1 MQPSWPK
8 INQLPLTRFL
18 EKRLVRVK
26 SRVYGKLWWSC
37 REIIAFSSII
47 DYPFVE
53 SQSTLRKRWFCLKY
67 FFRNFE
73 EASQKVSRSFFFPFS
88 FVLFSFFLSFFL
100 KCFCWKWVSND
111 PICFS
116 HKVLLTISRQ
126 CPISL
131 TPEKVR
137 KPLVYRNLWGVKWSF
152 GVKCV

>member
-100 KCFCWKWVSND
+100 FEMLLFKMSFQWSDLFFSQSFTNHFTAMSHFINAWKSQE
-111 PICFS
+111 
-116 HKVLLTISRQ
+116 T
-126 CPISL
+126 
-131 TPEKVR
+131 
-137 KPLVYRNLWGVKWSF
+137 F
-152 GVKCV
+152 GL